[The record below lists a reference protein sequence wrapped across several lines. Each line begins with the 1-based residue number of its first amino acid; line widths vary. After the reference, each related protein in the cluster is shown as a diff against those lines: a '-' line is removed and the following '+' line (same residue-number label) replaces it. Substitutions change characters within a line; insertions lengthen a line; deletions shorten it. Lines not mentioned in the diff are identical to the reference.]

1 MDRFRLIALLAV
13 VLFAVTVVGALV
25 IHMTSDTSSTSR
37 DTAGIPASP
46 PCDPPE
52 GSNSPRSPECPQ
64 AVPPTQ
70 RTP

>member
-13 VLFAVTVVGALV
+13 VLFAVTAVGALV
-25 IHMTSDTSSTSR
+25 IQMTSDTSITSR

-52 GSNSPRSPECPQ
+52 GRKSPPPPECPQ
-64 AVPPTQ
+64 VAPPTAG
-70 RTP
+70 TP